1 MTSFSNGDHVSSQ
14 IPELV
19 SYILVLVC
27 SYVIQSHLIIVVFDG
42 SGSAAAAVFLSH
54 IVSPSAPTDSK

>member
-1 MTSFSNGDHVSSQ
+1 MTSFSNADHVSSQ

-27 SYVIQSHLIIVVFDG
+27 SYVILSHLVAAVLDG
-42 SGSAAAAVFLSH
+42 SGSVAAAASLSH
-54 IVSPSAPTDSK
+54 IVSPSPPTNSK